1 MNHILVSLLDYYNSI
16 FIERV
21 PYKHKN
27 WQLHGIL
34 IIPVQI
40 SLFSPHMQK
49 VDFQLKNVK
58 NNHFSTSDLLE
69 YTKFCTKKRH
79 APSFSKICT
88 VHENESKQRIYQ
100 KILNQNLDQ

>member
-69 YTKFCTKKRH
+69 YTKSCTKKRH

-88 VHENESKQRIYQ
+88 VHENKSKQRIYQ